1 MAERKRI
8 VKYRKFIILVLS
20 ILIILPVSTLDGHHI
35 ANADDDSPKKLKYKE
50 NSALAFKL
58 SPCKKSEFSE

>member
-1 MAERKRI
+1 M
-8 VKYRKFIILVLS
+8 KYRKFIILVLS

-50 NSALAFKL
+50 NSALA
-58 SPCKKSEFSE
+58 